1 MVTRIK
7 KIIKGNKKIFENF
20 SYLALVQVFN
30 LMMPLLVYPYLI
42 RVLGDTLYGKIV
54 FAQTVATYFSIFINF
69 GFNVSGAKDV
79 AIHRDNAYKIKEIVS
94 SILIIKIAFWFLSL
108 FVLILGLLLFNV
120 KGNDFWLYV
129 FSFFIC
135 LNEVLFPQWFFQ
147 GIEKMKYITIIN
159 FCLKV
164 LFFVLIFVFVT
175 GNEDFLLVPLLNS
188 VGVFTGGMISLYVIF
203 QKEKVMF
210 GFPSFNIIRTHLK
223 DNINLFISDVVISV
237 KDRFNILFVGI
248 FLGMDMVAIYDLGIK
263 ILLLVMLPISILN
276 NALYPK
282 MAIEKDKKLLSK
294 IMKYSFIFYILVT
307 TVLEFLVPQIVY
319 FLGGDNLMNAV
330 TPTRIFLLSAV
341 VYSLGFPLAHNGLL
355 VFNKYKLL
363 LIGMV
368 LTTLFYLFCILIGYT
383 FSLLENVSIF
393 AIITVLVYTF
403 EFIYRYIVCKRENIV
418 VNRTF

>member
-1 MVTRIK
+1 MTRIK
-7 KIIKGNKKIFENF
+7 KIIKDNKKIFENF

-42 RVLGDTLYGKIV
+42 RVLGDTLYGKVI
-54 FAQTVATYFSIFINF
+54 FAQTIVTYFSIFINF
-69 GFNVSGAKDV
+69 GFNISGVKDI
-79 AIHRDNAYKIKEIVS
+79 AIHRNNTYKIGEIVS
-94 SILIIKIAFWFLSL
+94 SILTIKVAFCFFSL
-108 FVLILGLLLFNV
+108 LILILGLFLFNI
-120 KGNDFWLYV
+120 KGDDFWLYV

-164 LFFVLIFVFVT
+164 LFFVLIFVFVK
-175 GNEDFLLVPLLNS
+175 NKVDFLLVPLLNGI
-188 VGVFTGGMISLYVIF
+188 GVFVGGIISLYIIF
-203 QKEKVMF
+203 LKEKVIFAFTSLNTIKMYLKE
-210 GFPSFNIIRTHLK
+210 NIT
-223 DNINLFISDVVISV
+223 LFTSDIVISV
-237 KDRFNILFVGI
+237 KDRFNILFVGM
-248 FLGMDMVAIYDLGIK
+248 FLGMDMVAIYDLGTK
-263 ILLLVMLPISILN
+263 ILLLTMLPISILN

-294 IMKYSFIFYILVT
+294 IMKYSFIFYILLT
-307 TVLEFLVPQIVY
+307 TILEFLVPKIVY

-341 VYSLGFPLAHNGLL
+341 IYSLGFPLAHNGLL
-355 VFNKYKLL
+355 VFSKYKLL
-363 LIGMV
+363 LTGMV

-383 FSLLENVSIF
+383 FSLLENISVF

-403 EFIYRYIVCKRENIV
+403 EFIYRYIVCKRENIIID
-418 VNRTF
+418 RIF